1 MKLRASITIKNNTKY
16 FDPDRNP
23 VQVTVG
29 NPNLFTSRQRKMEAY
44 EVRLYYEYLDVQRVG
59 GQTFYYTLTYNEKS
73 VPKYYGHNVFDYE
86 DLRYLLNG
94 GFKKMLLRK
103 YGSDLKYFVGA
114 ELGEGEGVRGMA
126 NNPHY
131 HILFFL
137 RPTKNPRYPYVKI
150 DPQSFC
156 DLVQTYWQGFRDSAG
171 FHDYRT
177 AKFGIAKA
185 GKNLGLV
192 NSVAAC
198 IYCAKYVTKDVR
210 LKSLENE
217 IRYREFRPKMES
229 LKTDHEVKFD
239 FVEQQLLLGT
249 ITLSDILEY
258 DREYFV
264 KTGKHV
270 DPLLTLGLV
279 RSRDLDVV
287 SAFVNRFMSEEY
299 HIYCVPLAEAYV
311 NDLIRIF
318 RNRHSNKCRIS
329 QGVGISALDTID
341 PMNPTLTIITKS
353 GVKTRPMSLYYFRK
367 LYYDVKKCPMTG
379 NNLYRL
385 NSKGVEYKLSQ
396 LTLNIRTGVQKLQT
410 LGQVVALNEDFYK
423 CFADEYSLALTRD
436 EFLDYAEELG
446 LYDDSILFRY
456 MLYKLVYKGRLFNLA
471 DAKQIRPQTDFV
483 DFMTDSF
490 DYTDYTDDAVALFLK
505 TNDDKYI
512 PYLSHPFFSP
522 FKSSFTL
529 LECLED
535 YNAVITSEKV
545 EKDYEERK
553 RAKHSIL
560 NVLFKD
566 IIL

>member
-1 MKLRASITIKNNTKY
+1 MKLKASITVKNNTKY

-59 GQTFYYTLTYNEKS
+59 GQTFYYTLTYNDKS
-73 VPKYYGHNVFDYE
+73 IPKYYGHNVFDYE
-86 DLRYLLNG
+86 DLRYILNG
-94 GFKKMLLRK
+94 AFKKMLLRK

-150 DPQSFC
+150 DPQTFC
-156 DLVQTYWQGFRDSAG
+156 DLVQIYWQGFRDSAG

-217 IRYREFRPKMES
+217 IRYREFRPK
-229 LKTDHEVKFD
+229 LKELLNNYNLKFTFLSELVHDNIDLLTDIYSYDREFYIKTGSHIDEL
-239 FVEQQLLLGT
+239 LLLG
-249 ITLSDILEY
+249 LDK
-258 DREYFV
+258 R
-264 KTGKHV
+264 
-270 DPLLTLGLV
+270 
-279 RSRDLDVV
+279 RDLLVASSYVD
-287 SAFVNRFMSEEY
+287 RFYKDEFY
-299 HIYCVPLAEAYV
+299 RYCIPIAESYV
-311 NDLIRIF
+311 NDLVRIF

-341 PMNPTLTIITKS
+341 PINPTLTIITKS

-396 LTLNIRTGVQKLQT
+396 LTLNIRKGVQKLQT
-410 LGQVVALNEDFYK
+410 LGQVVALDDDFYK
-423 CFADEYSLALTRD
+423 CFADEYSLTLTRD

-446 LYDDSILFRY
+446 LYDDSVLFRY

-490 DYTDYTDDAVALFLK
+490 DYTDYTDDAVSLFLK
-505 TNDDKYI
+505 TNDDKYV

-522 FKSSFTL
+522 FCASFTL

-535 YNAVITSEKV
+535 YNAMITSEKA
-545 EKDYEERK
+545 EKAYEERK